1 MRVVLD
7 NINKRYKERFVLKD
21 INCVFESGNLY
32 VIKGVSGCGKTTLLN
47 LIGDLDQDYE
57 GDKRVYKDSL
67 EPYSVSYMF
76 QNSLLIASLS
86 VGDNLRLVCDDRQ
99 RIENISTRLGI
110 GKLLSN
116 YPSVL
121 SGGERQR
128 AALARALIKEPD
140 ILLCDEP
147 TASLDYDNSVR
158 IAELISQAKNEDRI
172 ILIATHDDCFDAFAD
187 VILHLDYGRL
197 EGGVYESANEQTVSV
212 KRKELKTKG
221 EGKLRYAFLHCQSKL
236 RFFSLLPLAFIFFF
250 VLAMSAAHT
259 HFENLYYHYM
269 KSKYPL
275 DMLTMGVGYS
285 DLPFEDRMIFYENYM
300 VSDKG
305 VEAFYL
311 PDRNA
316 SIFLISSM
324 ILYGH
329 FPENDG
335 EILVT
340 PGYVKARLDG
350 LTPEE
355 AVGKETVIA
364 DTVFIIAGIAAPAD
378 QSPGSEYYMEDVY
391 YRRNV
396 KEAAAF
402 IPYNSIRKIGTVS
415 ASPYR
420 AGYLPGI
427 SENKHE
433 RVILENRLR
442 SSINGFFFKMAG
454 QQELLDRAVQYAMF
468 LLIFGTVVASLF
480 YSFVV
485 SAELFYRK
493 KELGYLQ
500 IFGLSKRSIRSMVN
514 MEYLIKITA
523 ALFVAVVFF
532 LTGLCIT
539 RCVTGFWIWPA
550 PKSAG
555 LLLLLMLGSY
565 QITAA
570 IATRI
575 FLRRNVRDLIG

>member
-21 INCVFESGNLY
+21 ISCVFESGNLY

-99 RIENISTRLGI
+99 RIENISTSLGI

-197 EGGVYESANEQTVSV
+197 EGDVYESANEQTVSV

-236 RFFSLLPLAFIFFF
+236 RFFSLLPMAFIFFF
-250 VLAMSAAHT
+250 VLAMAAAHT

-275 DMLTMGVGYS
+275 DMLTTGVGYS

-427 SENKHE
+427 SDNKHD

-555 LLLLLMLGSY
+555 LLLLFMLGSY

>member
-99 RIENISTRLGI
+99 RIENISTSLGI

-275 DMLTMGVGYS
+275 DMLTTGVGYS
-285 DLPFEDRMIFYENYM
+285 DLPFEDRMIFYENYV

-355 AVGKETVIA
+355 TVGKETVIA
-364 DTVFIIAGIAAPAD
+364 NTVFIIAGIAAPAD

-427 SENKHE
+427 SDNKHD

-442 SSINGFFFKMAG
+442 SSINGFFFKMAD

-523 ALFVAVVFF
+523 AIILAALFF
-532 LTGLCIT
+532 LAGLCIT
-539 RCVTGFWIWPA
+539 RCVTGLWVWPA

-555 LLLLLMLGSY
+555 LLLLFMLGSY

>member
-21 INCVFESGNLY
+21 ISCVFESGNLY

-99 RIENISTRLGI
+99 RIENISTSLGI

-197 EGGVYESANEQTVSV
+197 EGDVYESANEQTVSV